1 MNKVLVVFYSR
12 TGTTKKIGEAIAQNI
27 EGDVEEI
34 ISVKPR
40 NGFLGF
46 LRCGFEASSKKQT
59 KIKEIKKD
67 PGSYDTIIIGTPVWG
82 GTMSS
87 PIRTYLSKYQGRF
100 KKIALFST
108 SSSGQSGTLKEM
120 EDVINKKPVAALEL
134 STKDV
139 RQDRFIEK
147 IIGFTE
153 TIAH

>member
-12 TGTTKKIGEAIAQNI
+12 TGTTKKIGEAIAQKLNCHI
-27 EGDVEEI
+27 EEI
-34 ISVKPR
+34 IPIKNR
-40 NGFLGF
+40 TGFLG
-46 LRCGFEASSKKQT
+46 LVRCGFEGAFKKLPEV
-59 KIKEIKKD
+59 KNIEHD
-67 PGSYDTIIIGTPVWG
+67 PSLYDIIIIGTPVWG

-139 RQDRFIEK
+139 RQDRFIKK

-153 TIAH
+153 IIAH